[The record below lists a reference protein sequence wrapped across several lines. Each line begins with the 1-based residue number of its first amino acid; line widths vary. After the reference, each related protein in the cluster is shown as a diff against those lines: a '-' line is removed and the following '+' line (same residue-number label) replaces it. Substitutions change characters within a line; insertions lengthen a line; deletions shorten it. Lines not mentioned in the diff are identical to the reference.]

1 MSDKWERIQSLF
13 LKALD
18 LPAEE
23 RAPFLDTACTDD
35 VELRR
40 EVESLLA
47 HDGADEQIAN
57 AFEGAAQS
65 LFSSLSIKPGTKVGD
80 YQIQKLIGS
89 GGMGEVYQARDER
102 LARDV
107 AIKVLPPFLT
117 NDPDRLR
124 RFEQEAQATA
134 ALNHP
139 NILAA
144 YQMGVYEGAP
154 YLVSELLEGSTLRE
168 LMKRGPQPSRT
179 AIEYAVQIARGLA
192 AAHRK
197 GITHRDLKPE
207 NLFVTKDGHVK
218 ILDFGLAKLT
228 SASKAGEPATE
239 AGRVMGTV
247 GYMSPEQVRGE
258 AADYRTDFFAFG
270 AIFYEMLS
278 GQRAFKKPTTAETM
292 SAILNEDPPG
302 ISQLVPTAPPAL
314 QRVVHR
320 CLEKSREQR
329 FQSASDLAFA
339 LEALSDSGA
348 IGATAVKTGQVHWRS
363 LAGVALVTAIV
374 VAGLATWWRSP
385 ASVPKVEAVR
395 QLTDDGE
402 PKAASRPAFLGSLA
416 SDGSRVYFNEK
427 RAGNWGIAQV
437 SAMGGQTA
445 PLNSAVFEPIIAGI
459 DPDSSNLLTLNGWLL
474 PVPAGSPRRLGDLAN
489 LEVSSAEYFP
499 DGQHIVYARG
509 PVIYIAEK
517 DGAHPKKL
525 VEVTGEVRNLSVS
538 PDGGRIRFSLI
549 GDASDSLREIHSNGT
564 GQREVLPG
572 WKGADFAFGGKWT
585 KDGRYFV
592 FLSERLLREGTFD
605 IWALPEE
612 KRPFSGTPAA
622 PTQLTNGPLSY
633 QQLLP
638 STDNKTIFALGT
650 LEKGEL
656 SRYDTKRG
664 EFVPFLGGISATD
677 VTVSRDGQ
685 WAVFLSYPDGSLWR
699 SRLDGRD
706 QMELRKGQVVFPHI
720 SPDGSKVAFVA
731 WEPSAGQCAYVVGV
745 QGGTPQR
752 ISKITNFAAWSP
764 DGNQLVL
771 EAGGPRLS
779 PGVEIRT
786 IDLRTGEIREIPD
799 SRGKVVPYWPNP
811 DTLVAGLATPTGSA
825 TPLVVFDFKA
835 QKWSPLTVDG
845 VDNWFPSWDGKYV
858 YFEKSDASGQKA
870 FRINL
875 ADRRIEPVAD
885 LSSVRHAEQ
894 YGPGSGFSVLSD
906 GSIVVTRDIGTQEI
920 YALDVNLP

>member
-1 MSDKWERIQSLF
+1 MSDKWERIQNLF

-18 LPAEE
+18 LRPEE
-23 RAPFLDTACTDD
+23 RASFLDAACTDD
-35 VELRR
+35 VELRC

-57 AFEGAAQS
+57 ALEGAAQS
-65 LFSSLSIKPGTKVGD
+65 LFSSVSIKPGTKVGD
-80 YQIQKLIGS
+80 YQVQKLIGS

-168 LMKRGPQPSRT
+168 LMKRGPLPSRT

-228 SASKAGEPATE
+228 NASKAGEAATE
-239 AGRVMGTV
+239 VGRVMGTA

-363 LAGVALVTAIV
+363 LAGVTLVTAIV
-374 VAGLATWWRSP
+374 VAGLTTWWRSSP
-385 ASVPKVEAVR
+385 AIPRVQAVR

-402 PKAASRPAFLGSLA
+402 PKATSRPAALGSLA

-427 RAGNWGIAQV
+427 RSGNWGIAQISV
-437 SAMGGQTA
+437 VGGQSA
-445 PLNSAVFEPIIAGI
+445 PLNTAVFEPIIAGI
-459 DPDSSNLLTLNGWLL
+459 DPDSSKLLTLNGWLL

-489 LEVSSAEYFP
+489 VQINSADYFP
-499 DGQHIVYARG
+499 DGQRIVYATG
-509 PVIYIAEK
+509 PAIYIADK
-517 DGAHPKKL
+517 DGAHAKRL
-525 VEVTGEVRNLSVS
+525 VEVPGVARNLTVS
-538 PDGGRIRFSLI
+538 PDGSRIRFTFLGNDRESL
-549 GDASDSLREIHSNGT
+549 SEIHSDGT
-564 GQREVLPG
+564 GRRDLLPG
-572 WKGADFAFGGKWT
+572 WKGADFAFNGKWT

-592 FLSERLLREGTFD
+592 FLGESTLRGTYD

-612 KRPFSGTPAA
+612 EGAFSGTPATA
-622 PTQLTNGPLSY
+622 TQLTNGPLSFY
-633 QQLLP
+633 QLLP
-638 STDNKTIFALGT
+638 STDNKMIFAVGALP
-650 LEKGEL
+650 KGEL
-656 SRYDTKRG
+656 SRYDAKRG
-664 EFVPFLGGISATD
+664 EFVPFFGGISATD
-677 VTVSRDGQ
+677 VTSSRDGQ
-685 WAVFLSYPDGSLWR
+685 WVAFLLYPDGSLWR
-699 SRLDGRD
+699 SRVDGTDRM
-706 QMELRKGQVVFPHI
+706 QLRKGEVMLPRI
-720 SPDGSKVAFVA
+720 SPDGSKVAFVD
-731 WEPSAGQCAYVVGV
+731 WEPAVGLCAYVVSM
-745 QGGTPQR
+745 QGGAPQR
-752 ISKITNFAAWSP
+752 ISKLANFAAWSA

-771 EAGGPRLS
+771 EGGAPHLS
-779 PGVEIRT
+779 PRVEIRT

-799 SRGKVVPYWPNP
+799 SRGKILPYWPNP
-811 DTLVAGLATPTGSA
+811 DTLVAGSSGTGSHILFA
-825 TPLVVFDFKA
+825 FDFKT
-835 QKWSPLTVDG
+835 QKWSPLTVDA
-845 VDNWFPSWDGKYV
+845 VDNWLPSLDGKYV

-870 FRINL
+870 FRISL

-885 LSSVRHAEQ
+885 LSSVRRIER
-894 YGPGSGFSVLSD
+894 YLPGTGFGVTPD
-906 GSIVVTRDIGTQEI
+906 GSIVVTRDIGSQEI
-920 YALDVNLP
+920 YALDIKWP